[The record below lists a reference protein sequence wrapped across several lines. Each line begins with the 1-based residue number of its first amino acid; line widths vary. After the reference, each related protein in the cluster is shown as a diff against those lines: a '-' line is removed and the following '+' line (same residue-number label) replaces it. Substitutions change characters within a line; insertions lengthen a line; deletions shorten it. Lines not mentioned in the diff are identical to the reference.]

1 MRKSRLVA
9 RLYMQD
15 ELLQLDASD
24 GRRGGALFD
33 GSDILEHY
41 LAEASKRAQ
50 QYHFHGRGK
59 QTCSFSTK

>member
-1 MRKSRLVA
+1 
-9 RLYMQD
+9 MQD